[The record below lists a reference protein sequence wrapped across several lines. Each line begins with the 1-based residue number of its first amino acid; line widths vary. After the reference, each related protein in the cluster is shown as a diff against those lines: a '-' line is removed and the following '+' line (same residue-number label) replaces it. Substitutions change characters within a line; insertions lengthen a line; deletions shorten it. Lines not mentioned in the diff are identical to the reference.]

1 MLIGVNDSPIAGKGT
16 ATRLTSSMIQDR
28 LRAEAETNIALHVG
42 PAPPVDGM
50 ADMVEVCVCVLICC
64 VLHTVWCQLAAHLPH
79 VRHVHQVRGRGELQ
93 LAVLIETMRREGF
106 ELSVSPPR
114 VLLRRAGPGGTD
126 PTSGSAIE
134 GVSEGDVLE
143 PFETVVIDV
152 DEEYTGM
159 VSLWQ
164 SLWRVVRFCS
174 SPADKRACLLVVV
187 VVVGSKPGD

>member
-1 MLIGVNDSPIAGKGT
+1 M
-16 ATRLTSSMIQDR
+16 
-28 LRAEAETNIALHVG
+28 
-42 PAPPVDGM
+42 
-50 ADMVEVCVCVLICC
+50 
-64 VLHTVWCQLAAHLPH
+64 
-79 VRHVHQVRGRGELQ
+79 RGRGELQ

-164 SLWRVVRFCS
+164 ILSSVVRFCS
-174 SPADKRACLLVVV
+174 SPADNLTCVLVVLLLLLA
-187 VVVGSKPGD
+187 SR